1 LGELNRL
8 DVEKEVKRA
17 KSLAKT
23 PEGRHALRE
32 VYGLEFQVNEEDGKP
47 VVAAL
52 VPCYK
57 QPHPQMQSS
66 FNQMVDFT
74 RKSGKARVY
83 ADPLRQSSVV
93 HWTRNE
99 LLANLIRSGKP
110 FTHVLFIDDDIAP
123 PQDALL
129 KMLAHGKDI
138 VGALC
143 SRRQDPCI
151 PNMRL
156 VNMETGE
163 FGEVWNWQEGMLL
176 GGPGLPEGHAMAVGT
191 GMMLISREALQKA
204 ADAFVNFDYEKLI
217 WGYKPEQGEIDARA
231 KRFGEKGNGWWFRF
245 LPAKPGNE
253 ELGEDIYFCW
263 AAKKFCDIDTYVDT
277 SILPLH
283 FGDYGY
289 SITDFIAQRDE
300 AIELAK
306 RNGSYMPPA
315 LREASR
321 IKVVEG

>member
-1 LGELNRL
+1 MELNKL
-8 DVEKEVKRA
+8 DVEKELKRA
-17 KSLAKT
+17 RSLAKT
-23 PEGRHALRE
+23 PEGRAALRD
-32 VYGLEFQVNEEDGKP
+32 VYGVEFQAHEQENVP
-47 VVAAL
+47 IVACL

-66 FNQMVDFT
+66 FNAMAEYT
-74 RKSGKARVY
+74 KKSGLARIY
-83 ADPLRQSSVV
+83 SQPIRQSSVV

-99 LLANLIRSGKP
+99 LLAELVRSGKP

-123 PQDALL
+123 PKDALL

-151 PNMRL
+151 PNMRM

-163 FGEVWNWQEGMLL
+163 FGEVWTWTEGMLV
-176 GGPGLPEGHAMAVGT
+176 GGSGLPAGHAMAVGT
-191 GMMLISREALQKA
+191 GMMLISREALQKVA
-204 ADAFVNFDYEKLI
+204 EAYLNMDYERAI
-217 WGYKPEQGEIDARA
+217 YGYEPKPGEIGERQ
-231 KRFGEKGNGWWFRF
+231 KRFDEKGNGWWFRF
-245 LPAKPGNE
+245 LPAKANYE

-277 SILPLH
+277 SVLPMH

-289 SITDFIAQRDE
+289 SIPDFIEHRDE
-300 AIELAK
+300 AIELA
-306 RNGSYMPPA
+306 RRTGAYMPPA